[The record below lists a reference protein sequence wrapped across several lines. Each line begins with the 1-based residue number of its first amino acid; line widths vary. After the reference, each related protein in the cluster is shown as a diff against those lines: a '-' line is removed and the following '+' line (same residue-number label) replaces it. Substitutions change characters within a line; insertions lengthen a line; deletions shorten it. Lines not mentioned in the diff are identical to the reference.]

1 MLMLGSG
8 PWTASGLPV
17 ARDTAGPPGTCSRAA
32 GGRGAHSRRGGGWHA
47 PSSACLPANPEIK
60 LHDSL
65 TTPIKHLIDGVALYY
80 LTPRANKQCRES
92 SPGHTVIKVPGG
104 FHTEPAW
111 ARLTRGPSTPQ
122 RPTKGPSAHP
132 SSQRGGP
139 PHPSGRRGGPPYPS
153 GRRDGLSA
161 HPSGQTRCHPRWV
174 RLGSGALLM
183 SSSCRGRLG
192 LWGSHAGGAEN
203 GPAAPGSSQGSSA
216 HRRAHVA
223 LPDPGSKHGDLPM
236 PPGPWLVG
244 PRP

>member
-1 MLMLGSG
+1 MLGSG
-8 PWTASGLPV
+8 PWTASGLPA

-47 PSSACLPANPEIK
+47 PSSACLPANLEIK

-122 RPTKGPSAHP
+122 RPTRGPSVPQRPTRRALCTP
-132 SSQRGGP
+132 QWADPVPPPLGAPGLRGSADVQLLKGSSWALGK
-139 PHPSGRRGGPPYPS
+139 
-153 GRRDGLSA
+153 
-161 HPSGQTRCHPRWV
+161 PRW
-174 RLGSGALLM
+174 R
-183 SSSCRGRLG
+183 C
-192 LWGSHAGGAEN
+192 
-203 GPAAPGSSQGSSA
+203 
-216 HRRAHVA
+216 
-223 LPDPGSKHGDLPM
+223 
-236 PPGPWLVG
+236 
-244 PRP
+244 